1 MGCICWDK
9 QLFSLAMRKHTGTQT
24 RSLSEKILFG
34 KVSCHVIA
42 TANILKARSYKG
54 YAKISL
60 PSVQREEGD
69 G

>member
-1 MGCICWDK
+1 
-9 QLFSLAMRKHTGTQT
+9 MRKHTGTQT